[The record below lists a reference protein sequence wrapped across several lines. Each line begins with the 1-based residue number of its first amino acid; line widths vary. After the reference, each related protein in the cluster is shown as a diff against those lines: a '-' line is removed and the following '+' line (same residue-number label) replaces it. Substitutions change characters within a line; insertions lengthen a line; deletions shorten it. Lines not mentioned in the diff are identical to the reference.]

1 MTVDT
6 SAEAV
11 ERLAAHFERGAEA
24 FPAIPQF
31 STAFATLRALL
42 AERDNGDS
50 ALENAVQAIQ
60 HNHDEWLAMK
70 AERDAA
76 RAEVAQWK
84 QAHGLLK
91 VEIAKQR
98 AAKRSHR
105 QRAETAERKAAVAK
119 ARAALGGTNHG

>member
-6 SAEAV
+6 SAEAQHWIGM
-11 ERLAAHFERGAEA
+11 APDWAGS
-24 FPAIPQF
+24 P
-31 STAFATLRALL
+31 STEGEGGLRAFLRDGADLMAALL
-42 AERDNGDS
+42 
-50 ALENAVQAIQ
+50 
-60 HNHDEWLAMK
+60 

-84 QAHGLLK
+84 QAHGMLK

-119 ARAALGGTNHG
+119 ARAALGDTDHG